1 MLLAAVASLALARP
15 HAVRAQ
21 TAPGAMEAAPAPA
34 SAANRSPAAQPAPAS
49 ATGLV
54 TMDQVVTLGSRFSG
68 RTATDSPVPVD
79 LLSGDDLHQGGGYTD
94 LTQLLATIDPGIDFP
109 HPTNQDGYDSARAA
123 AFGGLA
129 PDQTLVLLNG
139 KRYHTSADVHA
150 NGSIGLAGSQV
161 DLDTI
166 PAYALA
172 GAEVLRDGA
181 SAQYGSDAIA
191 GVVNLSLRHDPGAS
205 LMTTLGEY
213 ENEDGRTILTS
224 AYSGTRL
231 GSGGGF
237 VSVTGYFKNSGYTN
251 RSGYDQRQQ
260 YFGTNPST
268 GAPVIPGTVAGQYL
282 GTPDPREATIPRHD
296 SIIGDPSD
304 HSKGIFLNLAFP
316 LNPAVEVY
324 AWGGFNRRL
333 STAYASWRR
342 PADDNTL
349 RLFYPNGFQAQIS
362 PHLQDFSLT
371 GGARGTVGGWQWDLS
386 ETYGSSQIRYYSMNS
401 ANVSFGAAS
410 PTRFYDGELLFAQA
424 ETELDLARQFTT
436 GLDSPLKVAFGSAY
450 RHENYQI
457 FQGDYNS
464 WANGGIPILDGPDKG
479 NPAPIG
485 AQGFPGFQ
493 PADQIN
499 ANRDNVAGYVEF
511 EQQLTPRWDFQLS
524 GRAERYNDAG
534 TALTGK
540 AAMLYKLFGGLSARA
555 SFSNGFRA
563 PALQQEYLTATSE
576 VLVAVNGATVPLA
589 VRTFGVNNPAAVALG
604 ATPLKPETSTDF
616 SGGFTWQPNDRLS
629 ASIDYYDIRVAHQI
643 VISSNF
649 TSTAVA
655 NYLAGLGY
663 AGLDGGR
670 YFTNGASLRNQGFD
684 ATSRYALK
692 FDGGD
697 RLTLTAAYDFTQPL
711 VTSARVTPANVLA
724 LTGGT
729 PILNRQTLLR
739 IQHGFP
745 LGRAVLA
752 ETYELGH
759 RFTFIVRE
767 DWYGSVFSSG
777 TTAATDQWLNPQ
789 WVADAEITW
798 HFNRHLSLALGL
810 DNLLDTYPTKL
821 NAANN
826 TSGLSQYSQISPYGY
841 DGAFGY
847 TRVEVR
853 F

>member
-1 MLLAAVASLALARP
+1 MAMISPTRLAAAFVIVRLAYPA
-15 HAVRAQ
+15 AFAQ
-21 TAPGAMEAAPAPA
+21 TPIPPSGAGHGATAPV
-34 SAANRSPAAQPAPAS
+34 SA
-49 ATGLV
+49 GGVV
-54 TMDQVVTLGSRFSG
+54 TMDQYVTLGSRFND
-68 RTATDSPVPVD
+68 RTVTDSPVPVD
-79 LLSGDDLHQGGGYTD
+79 LISGEDLHQGGGYTD
-94 LTQLLATIDPGIDFP
+94 LTQLLATVDPGIDFP

-139 KRYHTSADVHA
+139 KRYHTTADVHA

-166 PAYALA
+166 PAFALS

-181 SAQYGSDAIA
+181 AAQYGSDAIA
-191 GVVNLSLRHDPGAS
+191 GVVDLRLRQDVGAS
-205 LMTTLGEY
+205 ATTTLGEY
-213 ENEDGRTILTS
+213 ENEDGATVLS
-224 AYSGTRL
+224 SLNLGARL
-231 GSGGGF
+231 GSGTGF
-237 VSVTGYFKNSGYTN
+237 VNLTAYFKNSGYTN

-260 YFGTNPST
+260 YFGTNPTT
-268 GAPVIPGTVAGQYL
+268 GAPVLPGTLAGQYL
-282 GTPDPREATIPRHD
+282 GTPDPREATINRHD

-304 HSKGIFLNLAFP
+304 HSRGGFLNFALP
-316 LNPAVEVY
+316 LNAAVEVY

-349 RLFYPNGFQAQIS
+349 RTIYPNGFQAEIN
-362 PHLQDFSLT
+362 PHLQDLSLT
-371 GGARGTVGGWQWDLS
+371 AGARGTALGGKWDLS
-386 ETYGSSQIRYYSMNS
+386 ETYGSNQIRYYSLNS

-410 PTRFYDGELLFAQA
+410 PTRFYDGELLFEEAD
-424 ETELDLARQFTT
+424 TNLDLTREFPL
-436 GLDSPLKVAFGSAY
+436 GLASPLKVAAGGEY
-450 RHENYQI
+450 RHENYRI
-457 FQGDYNS
+457 FQGDYAS
-464 WANGGIPILDGPDKG
+464 WANGGVPILDGPDKG

-493 PADQIN
+493 PIDQID
-499 ANRDNVAGYVEF
+499 ANRDSVAGYVEVD
-511 EQQLTPRWDFQLS
+511 QNLTSRWEVQLS

-534 TALTGK
+534 SAVTGK
-540 AAMLYKLFGGLSARA
+540 VATLYKLFGGLSARA

-604 ATPLKPETSTDF
+604 ATPLKPEKSTNF
-616 SGGFTWQPNDRLS
+616 SAGFTYQPDDHFS
-629 ASIDYYDIRVAHQI
+629 ASLDYYDIRVADQI

-649 TSTAVA
+649 TSVSVS
-655 NYLAGLGY
+655 NYLAGLGDT
-663 AGLDGGR
+663 GLDGGR

-684 ATSRYALK
+684 ATVRDVFQLA
-692 FDGGD
+692 GGN
-697 RLTLTAAYDFTQPL
+697 RLIVAAAYDYTQPI
-711 VTSARVTPANVLA
+711 VTSTKVTPANVLA

-729 PILNRQTLLR
+729 PILNRQTILR

-752 ETYELGH
+752 QTYDLGRH
-759 RFTFIVRE
+759 VSFIVRE

-789 WVADAEITW
+789 WVFDAEVDW
-798 HFNRHLSLALGL
+798 HLNRHLTLAVGL
-810 DNLLDTYPTKL
+810 DNVLDTYPSKL
-821 NAANN
+821 DAANN

-841 DGAFGY
+841 DGAFAY
-847 TRVEVR
+847 TRVDWK